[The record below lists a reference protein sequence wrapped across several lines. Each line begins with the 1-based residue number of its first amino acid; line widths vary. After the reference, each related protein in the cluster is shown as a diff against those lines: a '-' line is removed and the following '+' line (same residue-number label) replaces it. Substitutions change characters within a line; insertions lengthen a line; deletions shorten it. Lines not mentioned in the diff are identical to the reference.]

1 VRIPQDATPDVRQA
15 IREVWEELDRLLTK
29 NIDLRGRRLMN
40 AGPSVDARDYVT
52 RAELTGYVAPPV
64 AVSSGGGGFSGDVE
78 DGTGKI
84 ARLDGSGTFS
94 GSRTVSGTWNFTS
107 QVTVTSSNFP
117 VLRTVRTSLTTNVE
131 RAVADFVHRTSGNMT
146 DNFAAS
152 IRLAIEDDAGLVN
165 SIVGMAGARAGAD
178 NTGRLH
184 LQTAT
189 GGTFGNRLSLDGTS
203 AAFSVPVSISAAA
216 PSITFTDSGGDD
228 YSIRCT
234 ADAIYIRNV
243 TDAVDVAWFFGGG
256 LGTLNVGISGTDPGA
271 GEANVRI
278 LTRATDTPTS
288 GYNWDG
294 TGNAPDGYFK
304 EYNGTQAVVIPFWN
318 T

>member
-1 VRIPQDATPDVRQA
+1 MRIPQDATPDVRQA

-64 AVSSGGGGFSGDVE
+64 SVSGGGGFSGDVE

-94 GSRTVSGTWNFTS
+94 GNRTVTGDWTFNGSLAGSAFETGTGD
-107 QVTVTSSNFP
+107 
-117 VLRTVRTSLTTNVE
+117 VLRADGTTTLAGNRSVSGAWTFTTNPAIS
-131 RAVADFVHRTSGNMT
+131 RATPT
-146 DNFAAS
+146 
-152 IRLAIEDDAGLVN
+152 
-165 SIVGMAGARAGAD
+165 
-178 NTGRLH
+178 
-184 LQTAT
+184 
-189 GGTFGNRLSLDGTS
+189 LS
-203 AAFSVPVSISAAA
+203 
-216 PSITFTDSGGDD
+216 FTDSGGDD

-256 LGTLNVGISGTDPGA
+256 LGTLNVGISGTDPGS

-288 GYNWDG
+288 GYNWNG
-294 TGNAPDGYFK
+294 TGAAPDGYFK
-304 EYNGTQAVVIPFWN
+304 EYHGTQAVVIPFWN